1 MHFLHPGPVFA
12 VLKMSSI
19 FQNLAT
25 ENPTFFFFILLFKKI
40 PKGIKI

>member
-1 MHFLHPGPVFA
+1 MAFDFLLITSTNTGPCHAFYTPDQFFA

-25 ENPTFFFFILLFKKI
+25 ETF
-40 PKGIKI
+40 